1 MKKNLY
7 IVRKEHKGFGG
18 AENVAKRYAEGFCG
32 EFTCKL
38 IFAGTEI
45 EGFKFGGSA
54 EVLVGLK
61 RSRLQ
66 VPLIVFS
73 RKKKTF

>member
-45 EGFKFGGSA
+45 EGFKFGGSTGPGWFKA
-54 EVLVGLK
+54 ISFASSVN
-61 RSRLQ
+61 RF
-66 VPLIVFS
+66 FS
-73 RKKKTF
+73 KKKTF